1 MLASTEINQDRQRS
15 SKIGESKKTDATWK
29 ERENAEDFVGT
40 TVLSNIK
47 VITLETIA
55 LAFPVNGMYHCV
67 NAELEN
73 YPIQAVAA
81 RADKSIDKLIN
92 Q

>member
-1 MLASTEINQDRQRS
+1 MLLKYYGPNGIILFE
-15 SKIGESKKTDATWK
+15 
-29 ERENAEDFVGT
+29 T

-73 YPIQAVAA
+73 HPIQAIGAVAY
-81 RADKSIDKLIN
+81 KSIDRNSSIDELII
-92 Q
+92 